1 MHVALSGDEILMTR
15 QFLNGAR
22 RWATHREMRAERVT
36 QDMHAHVA
44 EVRASGRS
52 SDQAL
57 HLTLR

>member
-15 QFLNGAR
+15 QFLSGAR

-36 QDMHAHVA
+36 QDVHAHVA
-44 EVRASGRS
+44 EVRAARRS
-52 SDQAL
+52 SDQPL